1 MAVQTLQSAIP
12 ATVTGTYD
20 IDPSH
25 TNLGFVARHAMVTKV
40 RGNFSD
46 VSGAITLDVD
56 QPASSSAQVTIEVAS
71 VDTRNAQ
78 RDEHLRTNDFFDAAN
93 NPQMTFTSTAV
104 EQTGPTSFDVTGDLT
119 IRGVTKPVTVSWDY
133 TGSATD
139 PFGNERVGFEGTTTI
154 NRSDFGLKYNA
165 PLAAGGVLI
174 SEKIVLELEVSAIKR
189 QESQQ

>member
-1 MAVQTLQSAIP
+1 MTAQSIETAVP
-12 ATVTGTYD
+12 ATATGAYD

-25 TNLGFVARHAMVTKV
+25 SNLGFVARHAMVTKV

-46 VSGAITLDVD
+46 ISGSLTLDVAN
-56 QPASSSAQVTIEVAS
+56 PAASSAEVTVQVAS
-71 VDTRNAQ
+71 IDTRNAQ
-78 RDEHLRTNDFFDAAN
+78 RDEHLRTNDFFDAAQF
-93 NPQMTFTSTAV
+93 PQLTFKSTAV
-104 EQTGPTSFDVTGDLT
+104 IQTGATSFDVTGDLT

-139 PFGNERVGFEGTTTI
+139 PFGNERVGFEGSATI
-154 NRSDFGLKYNA
+154 NRADFGLKYNA

-189 QESQQ
+189 EAK

>member
-1 MAVQTLQSAIP
+1 MAVQTDVPTSA
-12 ATVTGTYD
+12 TGAYD

-46 VSGAITLDVD
+46 VNGSMSLDVEN
-56 QPASSSAQVTIEVAS
+56 PSASSAEVTIEVAS
-71 VDTRNAQ
+71 IDTRNAQ
-78 RDEHLRTNDFFDAAN
+78 RDEHMRTNDFFDVAQF
-93 NPQMTFTSTAV
+93 PQMTFKSTGV
-104 EQTGPTSFDVTGDLT
+104 TQTGPTSFDVAGDLT
-119 IRGVTKPVTVSWDY
+119 IRGVTKPVTVTWDY

-139 PFGNERVGFEGTTTI
+139 PFGNERIGFEGSTTI

-165 PLAAGGVLI
+165 PLAGGGVLI

-189 QESQQ
+189 QPAS

>member
-1 MAVQTLQSAIP
+1 MPTQTVQTAVPASA
-12 ATVTGTYD
+12 TGAYD

-46 VSGAITLDVD
+46 VTGSMTLDVAN
-56 QPASSSAQVTIEVAS
+56 PAASSAEVTIEVS
-71 VDTRNAQ
+71 SIDTRNAQ
-78 RDEHLRTNDFFDAAN
+78 RDEHLRTNDFFDLAQF
-93 NPQMTFTSTAV
+93 PQMTFKSTAV
-104 EQTGPTSFDVTGDLT
+104 TQTGPTSFDVAGDLT
-119 IRGVTKPVTVSWDY
+119 IRGVTKPVTVTWDY

-139 PFGNERVGFEGTTTI
+139 PFGNERIGFEGSTTI

-165 PLAAGGVLI
+165 PLAGGGVLI

-189 QESQQ
+189 QAS

>member
-1 MAVQTLQSAIP
+1 MIAQTIEAAVP
-12 ATVTGTYD
+12 ATATGTYD

-25 TNLGFVARHAMVTKV
+25 SNLGFVARHAMVTKV

-46 VSGAITLDVD
+46 ISGSLTLDVAN
-56 QPASSSAQVTIEVAS
+56 PAASSAEVTIEVAS
-71 VDTRNAQ
+71 IDTRNAQ
-78 RDEHLRTNDFFDAAN
+78 RDEHLRTNDFFDAEQF
-93 NPQMTFTSTAV
+93 PQLTFKSTAV
-104 EQTGPTSFDVTGDLT
+104 TQTGATSFDVTGDLT

-139 PFGNERVGFEGTTTI
+139 PFGNERVGFEGSATI
-154 NRSDFGLKYNA
+154 NRADFGLKYNA

-189 QESQQ
+189 EAK

>member
-1 MAVQTLQSAIP
+1 MTAQSIETAVP
-12 ATVTGTYD
+12 ATATGAYD

-25 TNLGFVARHAMVTKV
+25 SNLGFVARHAMVTKV

-46 VSGAITLDVD
+46 ISGSLTLDVAN
-56 QPASSSAQVTIEVAS
+56 PAASSAEVTVEVAS

-78 RDEHLRTNDFFDAAN
+78 RDEHLRTNDFFDAAQF
-93 NPQMTFTSTAV
+93 PQLTFKSTAV
-104 EQTGPTSFDVTGDLT
+104 TQTGATSFDVTGDLT

-139 PFGNERVGFEGTTTI
+139 PFGNERVGFEGSATI
-154 NRSDFGLKYNA
+154 NRADFGLKYNA

-189 QESQQ
+189 EAK